1 MWGIQGYEPEP
12 LTMANDIFAS
22 HGAGFAALIGR
33 RLDRASAL
41 TFVSDGSWCST
52 GPLVLHFEG
61 SRQLEV
67 LAEGFATLYLSWNTI
82 DLNATLEQDDDP
94 DLALA
99 WADLDAPELRP
110 ALGTALDD
118 VWILERQFR
127 VPQPDGQII
136 EAWLLAGLEFAFER
150 GGRTIQLGI
159 GLDELV
165 LVAESEIPEEQASE
179 DWRRRHAYARS

>member
-12 LTMANDIFAS
+12 LTTANDIFAR

-41 TFVSDGSWCST
+41 TFVSDDSWCST
-52 GPLVLHFEG
+52 GPLALHFDG
-61 SRQLEV
+61 DHQLEV
-67 LAEGFATLYLSWNTI
+67 LAEGFATLHLSWNTV
-82 DLNATLEQDDDP
+82 DLDAVLELDEDP

-110 ALGTALDD
+110 LLGAKVRD
-118 VWILERQFR
+118 VWILERNFR
-127 VPQPDGQII
+127 VPQPDGEII
-136 EAWLLAGLEFAFER
+136 EAWLLAGIEFAFEPD
-150 GGRTIQLGI
+150 GRTLQLGI

-165 LVAESEIPEEQASE
+165 LAAERPES
-179 DWRRRHAYARS
+179 DGWRRRHAYPRS